1 MENIVVDLKRTSGN
15 VHFET
20 VSADHPALSIPFD
33 FTPPLGSGDGL
44 SGLEALVMTFS
55 GCVSTAIV
63 ALTLRL
69 GKHIGSYAV
78 KAEGER
84 AEQPLSL
91 QKIFFHIELT
101 SRDITADDMD
111 WVLKQAEAISPV
123 WLAIKGNVVVETS
136 YQILPDEK

>member
-20 VSADHPALSIPFD
+20 VTADHPALSIPFD

-55 GCVSTAIV
+55 GCVSTAII

-91 QKIFFHIELT
+91 KKIFFHIELT

-123 WLAIKGNVVVETS
+123 WLAIKGNVAIETS

>member
-1 MENIVVDLKRTSGN
+1 MEHIVVNLERTSGN
-15 VHFET
+15 VHFEA
-20 VSADHPALSIPFD
+20 VSADHPELTIPFD
-33 FTPPLGSGDGL
+33 YTPPLGSGDGL

-55 GCVSTAIV
+55 GCVSTAII
-63 ALTLRL
+63 ALSLRL

-84 AEQPLSL
+84 DEQPLSL

-111 WVLKQAEAISPV
+111 WVLRQAEAISPV
-123 WLAIKGNVVVETS
+123 WLAIEGNVAVETS
-136 YQILPDEK
+136 YRILPDEK